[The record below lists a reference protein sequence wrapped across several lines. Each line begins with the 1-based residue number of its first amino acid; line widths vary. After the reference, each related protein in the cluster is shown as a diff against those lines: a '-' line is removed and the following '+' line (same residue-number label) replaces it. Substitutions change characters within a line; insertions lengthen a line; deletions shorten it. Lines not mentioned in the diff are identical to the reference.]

1 MGILEN
7 LILLFIAVVVG
18 MILFGFHKTL
28 GKKKSFNLIVGFL
41 SLGAAIASAYLFFT
55 KGEFVH
61 LGVTVVSLIT
71 SVMLFWKAA
80 RLPK

>member
-18 MILFGFHKTL
+18 MIFHKIL
-28 GKKKSFNLIVGFL
+28 GEKKSFNLIMGFL
-41 SLGAAIASAYLFFT
+41 AVGTAIAGAYLFFT
-55 KGEFVH
+55 KGEFVY
-61 LGVTVVSLIT
+61 LGAIVVSLLT
-71 SVMLFWKAA
+71 SVIVFLKAT